1 MSLTTIAKRFAPVG
15 LGMMAIGAILSYET
29 DLGQDTISTVST
41 LFDGSSASDTSK
53 SPTSPS
59 TNRLGDIEN
68 VRDATLSSS
77 RYDPELVAE
86 LTGIPTADQGGPSLA
101 GRPVEDFR
109 ELLRFDLT
117 PAALMTRYSR
127 ISTTLADMRLK
138 GMRVPVV
145 TGTRADDLAGTLTY
159 YFDGAAQLQRVT
171 FEGFT
176 GDHRRI
182 TQTMTSFYGLKPE
195 PTLAAGVFTKRWN
208 GRPVHFLR
216 LSLAPVVYSDAVH
229 QKYAIFL
236 ELNQPNLAYGISK
249 DAQRIVHADKATG
262 QW

>member
-1 MSLTTIAKRFAPVG
+1 MSLFAIAKRFAPVG
-15 LGMMAIGAILSYET
+15 LGMVAIGAVLSYET
-29 DLGQDTISTVST
+29 DLGQDTLGKVST
-41 LFDGSSASDTSK
+41 LFDGSSSSAVSK
-53 SPTSPS
+53 TANSPS
-59 TNRLGDIEN
+59 EHRLGDIEN
-68 VRDATLSSS
+68 VRDAATASS
-77 RYDPELVAE
+77 RYDPELAAE
-86 LTGIPTADQGGPSLA
+86 LTGVPTAEQGGPSLG
-101 GRPVEDFR
+101 GRPVQDFR
-109 ELLRFDLT
+109 ELLRFDIT

-127 ISTTLADMRLK
+127 ISTTVADTRLK

-159 YFDGAAQLQRVT
+159 YFDGVGRLQRVT

-182 TQTMTSFYGLKPE
+182 TQTMLSFYGLKPE

-236 ELNQPNLAYGISK
+236 ELNQPNLAYGISE
-249 DAQRIVHADKATG
+249 DAKQIVFADKATG
-262 QW
+262 KW